1 MTNRMV
7 CGQLAGGDFGIR
19 VSRPGYDVMAEA
31 FGSTGISF
39 DSRLTDIGTVIA
51 AGIIVC
57 GGSPVTFPTMGY
69 VPIVKINKWDG
80 YLYEDEEYEAPS
92 GGVAAV
98 HRWYPAVG
106 VITTSSLSVVPF
118 PGTTFSAPG
127 FYNPTGQYYLY
138 SIFAAG

>member
-1 MTNRMV
+1 MV
-7 CGQLAGGDFGIR
+7 SGQLAGGDFGIR
-19 VSRPGYDVMAEA
+19 VSRPGYDVMAEP
-31 FGSTGISF
+31 FGSSGISF

-51 AGIIVC
+51 AGLIIC
-57 GGSPVTFPTMGY
+57 GGSPVTFPTMNY

-80 YLYEDEEYEAPS
+80 NLWEDEEYIAPS
-92 GGVAAV
+92 GGVAAN

-106 VITTSSLSVVPF
+106 VVTTSSLSVIPMTGSTF
-118 PGTTFSAPG
+118 ATTS